1 MFKGHLMLI
10 NKPKL
15 FWMDFWRQLFFWR
28 EFFGGI
34 FWREF
39 FWRQFLFP
47 AGNLRISV
55 NEICLASSE

>member
-1 MFKGHLMLI
+1 MAAV
-10 NKPKL
+10 
-15 FWMDFWRQLFFWR
+15 
-28 EFFGGI
+28 FGGNFLEGI
-34 FWREF
+34 FWRER